1 MDVGTMGF
9 GLSLDVLGP
18 HVGNMGVGLGCGAS
32 SSSYI
37 NTGLGLCFWAM
48 KLKCETPKRQNKNT
62 GSN

>member
-48 KLKCETPKRQNKNT
+48 KLKCETPK
-62 GSN
+62 